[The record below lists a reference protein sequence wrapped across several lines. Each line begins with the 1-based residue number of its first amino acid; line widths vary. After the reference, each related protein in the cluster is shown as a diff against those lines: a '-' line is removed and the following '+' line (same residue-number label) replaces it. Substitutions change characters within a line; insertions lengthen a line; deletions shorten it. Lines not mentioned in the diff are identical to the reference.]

1 MKQTITITIDKK
13 LWKKLSQ
20 LELDKNFK
28 THDEALEY
36 LFKEAKEFN
45 KGVKE

>member
-1 MKQTITITIDKK
+1 MKETITITIDKK

-20 LELDKNFK
+20 LELDKDLK

-36 LFKEAKEFN
+36 LFKKSKFQI
-45 KGVKE
+45 VKE

>member
-1 MKQTITITIDKK
+1 MKETITITIDKK

-20 LELDKNFK
+20 LELDKDFK

-36 LFKEAKEFN
+36 LFKLTKKKE
-45 KGVKE
+45 